1 MMCNKSREEKSREE
15 HWLTGSPRTSQ
26 TSEEF
31 LVPILGRLGV
41 NRQCHILVYFSIVLL
56 KY

>member
-1 MMCNKSREEKSREE
+1 MCNKSREEKSREE